1 MLEVRHEPITLA
13 DFLLWEVRQ
22 PTRFE
27 FDGSRPVA
35 MIGGTVA
42 HNRIMRRVHRLLEQ
56 RLDGTPCEP
65 FGPDVKIIVD
75 GKVRYPDAVVS
86 CTQQTDRA
94 QVIENPVVVFE
105 VLSDSTSRTDR
116 IEKVRECGATPS
128 IQRYVIL
135 EQDSIGATV
144 FVRNG
149 AERSAVTLCGG
160 DILHLA
166 EIGIEMDRH
175 DLYPGQFLSTP
186 SDGIG
191 NGA

>member
-1 MLEVRHEPITLA
+1 MSVALHDPITLA
-13 DFLLWEVRQ
+13 DFLLWEEHQ

-35 MIGGTVA
+35 MTGGTVA
-42 HNRIMRRVHRLLEQ
+42 HNRIMRRLHRLLEQ

-86 CTQQTDRA
+86 CTPQPDKA
-94 QVIENPVVVFE
+94 QVIENPAVVFE

-116 IEKVRECGATPS
+116 IAKVREYGATPS

-144 FVRNG
+144 FARNG
-149 AERSAVTLCGG
+149 AEWSAMTLRG
-160 DILHLA
+160 DDVLHMP
-166 EIGIEMDRH
+166 EIGIEMDLNDIYRNRSH
-175 DLYPGQFLSTP
+175 STP
-186 SDGIG
+186 IG
-191 NGA
+191 A